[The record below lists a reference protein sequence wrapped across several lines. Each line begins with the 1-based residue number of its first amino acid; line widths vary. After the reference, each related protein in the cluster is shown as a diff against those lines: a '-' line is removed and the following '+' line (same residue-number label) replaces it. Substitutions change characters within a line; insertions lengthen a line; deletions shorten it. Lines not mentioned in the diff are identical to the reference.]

1 MEEAEKPKDKP
12 KKEKKKK
19 KESRSV
25 ETMFRTTLS
34 SHIQLSAMADQKAGL
49 MISINSIIISV
60 VVTFQIREFE
70 TTPRLLIPTSLLVL
84 VCLVTIILA
93 LLSTRPSVK
102 SKAQRLAT
110 KKSKVDLLF
119 FGDYLALSSEEY
131 KMAMKEMITSD
142 ERLHDSMIENIYTQG
157 KVMERKYRL
166 LKITYSIFMVG
177 FPLVLLS
184 FFIALYWF

>member
-60 VVTFQIREFE
+60 VVTFQIKEFE
-70 TTPRLLIPTSLLVL
+70 TSPKLLIPMSLLIL
-84 VCLVTIILA
+84 VCLITIIFA

-102 SKAQRLAT
+102 SKAQRLVT
-110 KKSKVDLLF
+110 KKSKIDLLF

-131 KMAMKEMITSD
+131 KTAMKEMITSE

-177 FPLVLLS
+177 FPLVLIS
-184 FFIALYWF
+184 FLIALYWL